1 MICKANMLDV
11 TLLAEIDNAPATCY
25 IHPIDTTNE
34 RLTHCKVMMESI
46 VI

>member
-1 MICKANMLDV
+1 MIYKANMLDV

-25 IHPIDTTNE
+25 IYPIDTTND
-34 RLTHCKVMMESI
+34 RLTDYIVMMESF